1 MFVTNEGSNSCCG
14 LPQGEC
20 ACEKAKTPDYSG
32 AGAGQIIPPVQNKA
46 AEVDDSKP
54 AGGSLGIPVWN
65 WTESTT
71 LKRMFDRD
79 KPSNDGAATNDWTS
93 RVQGRGHYGTEDRAG
108 LRTFNEADEKLPAG
122 GALGVPAW
130 NF

>member
-14 LPQGEC
+14 RPQGEC

-32 AGAGQIIPPVQNKA
+32 AGAGQTIPPVQNKA

-65 WTESTT
+65 FEQS
-71 LKRMFDRD
+71 
-79 KPSNDGAATNDWTS
+79 ATAKGS
-93 RVQGRGHYGTEDRAG
+93 RPYAVANGV
-108 LRTFNEADEKLPAG
+108 ADDKLPAG
-122 GALGVPAW
+122 GALGLPAW